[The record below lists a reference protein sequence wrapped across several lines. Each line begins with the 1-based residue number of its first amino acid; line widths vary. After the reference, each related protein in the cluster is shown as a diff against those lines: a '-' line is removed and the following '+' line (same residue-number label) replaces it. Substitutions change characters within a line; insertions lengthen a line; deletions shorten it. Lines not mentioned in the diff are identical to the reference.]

1 MTIHPGGAPLNIANG
16 IREFAVASPNVTAII
31 DGERSITYRELHERA
46 CRLANSL
53 IAANLTPGQPVAIL
67 LGNRMEYP
75 EIAAGCAMA
84 GLPIVPINP
93 RQTAEEN
100 SYILSHSEAKA
111 LIYDQALLSFLPAR
125 LPEIVW
131 AVEGTG
137 IHPNYESV
145 ISQATAVDPEI
156 RVDERE
162 PFCIAYT
169 SGTTGKPKGVLISHR
184 SRCLTFYATALEWR
198 LGPGRTTIAVA
209 PMYHGAGFAFA
220 YTGLFTGGTL
230 VIQRKFDAAETLDMV
245 VKYKIQSMFLVPTHA
260 QMMRALGDDV
270 VRSKDLSSLDCLY
283 FNAAAL
289 PVALKEWVLRLFPTA
304 GVHEMYGST
313 EASIVT
319 NLRPVDALRKAGSVG
334 PPWFMTEVRIVNEDG
349 TPTPDGQPGELYSRS
364 PYLMNGYLKDDEA
377 TAACTTPDGF
387 LTCGDI
393 VIRDNE
399 GYISVVD
406 RKKDLVISGGVN
418 IYPREIEEV
427 LAKHLDIAECAVI
440 GLKDETW
447 GERVVAIVVSRSGK
461 EITREE
467 LDAHTRQFLAGYKV
481 PSKFFFAQALPRNAS
496 GKVLKRD
503 LRDQYSE
510 EPPR

>member
-1 MTIHPGGAPLNIANG
+1 MSIQPGGAPLNIANG

-31 DGERSITYRELHERA
+31 DGERSITYRELYERA

-67 LGNRMEYP
+67 LGNRMEYS

-100 SYILSHSEAKA
+100 SYILTHSEAKA
-111 LIYDQALLSFLPAR
+111 LIYDQALIAFLPPQ
-125 LPEIVW
+125 LPEIIL
-131 AVEGTG
+131 AIEGTG
-137 IHPNYESV
+137 IHSNYESV
-145 ISQATAVDPEI
+145 ISEASTVDPEI
-156 RVDERE
+156 RVDEKE

-220 YTGLFTGGTL
+220 YTGIFTGGTL
-230 VIQRKFDAAETLDMV
+230 IIQRKFDAAETLDLIA
-245 VKYKIQSMFLVPTHA
+245 KHKIQSIFLVPTHA

-270 VRSKDLSSLDCLY
+270 VRSKDISSLDSLY

-289 PVALKEWVLRLFPTA
+289 PVALKEWVLELFPTA

-334 PPWFMTEVRIVNEDG
+334 PPWFMTEIRIMNEDG
-349 TPTPDGQPGELYSRS
+349 TPTPDGEPGELFSRS
-364 PYLMNGYLKDDEA
+364 PFLMNGYLKDDEA
-377 TAACTTPDGF
+377 TAACTTPDGY

-393 VIRDNE
+393 VIRDSE
-399 GYISVVD
+399 GYISIVD

-418 IYPREIEEV
+418 VYPREIEEV
-427 LAKHLDIAECAVI
+427 LAKHPDIAECAVI
-440 GLKDETW
+440 GVKDETW
-447 GERVVAIVVSRSGK
+447 GERIVAIVVSRSGK
-461 EITREE
+461 VITREE

-481 PSKFFFAQALPRNAS
+481 PSKFFFTQALPRNAS

-503 LRDQYSE
+503 LREEYSTE
-510 EPPR
+510 LPQ